1 MANDRRS
8 HREIELEDALKHL
21 FDCEEVGSAASVDSL
36 SGALQV
42 RGEQSTMILGR
53 LRSQGLAEPRGDVW
67 LLTEDGQKSAMAM
80 VRRHRLYETWLA
92 QEEGVPI
99 EELHRRAQVEE
110 HLLSL
115 DQVDAFANKLGNPR
129 FDPHGDP
136 IPTRDGEIPM
146 ARRVSL
152 AEWDLRKPAMIE
164 HVEDE
169 PVSMYRGIVKD
180 GLYAGMVLMEMES
193 LPDGGVSLTTDGRKL
208 VVAPELLGMIHVDA
222 VDQQKMMPEG
232 VSRLS
237 ELAVGEEGVVYGL
250 SAACYGPERRRL
262 LDIGIVPGTRIRCQ
276 FQSPFGS
283 PRSYQIRGALFGF
296 RDEQADKVLLAPS
309 CAATNKNQANQE
321 A

>member
-1 MANDRRS
+1 MANDRQS
-8 HREIELEDALKHL
+8 HKEVEVEDALKHI
-21 FDCEEVGSAASVDSL
+21 FDCEEVGSVASVDSI

-42 RGEQSTMILGR
+42 RGGQSTMILGQ
-53 LRSQGLAEPRGDVW
+53 LRAQGLAEPRGDGW
-67 LLTEDGQKSAMAM
+67 MLTEDGRSAAMAM

-115 DQVDAFANKLGNPR
+115 DDIDELANQLGNPR

-136 IPTRDGEIPM
+136 IPTRDGEIPV
-146 ARRVSL
+146 ARRISL
-152 AEWDLRKPAMIE
+152 AEWDLGKPAIIE

-169 PVSMYRGIVKD
+169 PVSMYRNIVQD
-180 GLYAGMVLMEMES
+180 GLYAGMILTGMETLPGGGIS
-193 LPDGGVSLTTDGRKL
+193 LVTDGRKL
-208 VVAPELLGMIHVDA
+208 EVAPELLGMIHVAA
-222 VDQQKMMPEG
+222 VTQQRMIPEG
-232 VSRLS
+232 IRRLS
-237 ELAVGEEGVVYGL
+237 ELEIGEEGVVYGL

-283 PRSYQIRGALFGF
+283 PRSYLIRGTLFGF
-296 RDEQADKVLLAPS
+296 RDEQADKVLLDPEAAP
-309 CAATNKNQANQE
+309 ADEINQNQE
-321 A
+321 V